1 MIGPGTHRGL
11 PQGRAVR
18 WDHRARRWQAGA
30 LVAGGAPWGLVRLA
44 PVAQPFVTRLATA
57 GPGGVVP
64 ATAVERA
71 TADRLVERGIA
82 HPVVEP
88 VGPGDVTVV
97 VPAHERTDTLARC
110 LSSLAGMDV
119 VVVDDAS
126 PNVDEVAAVAARH
139 DHRLVR
145 RAVNGGP
152 GAARNTGL
160 AATDGEVV
168 AFLDS
173 DCVAPPGWVAAL
185 AGHFDDPRVAA
196 VAPRVRPPPDVA
208 GGRSLLARHEDRR
221 SALDMG
227 DEPQLVRRGAPLG
240 FLPSAAL
247 LVRRSAVEDGFDE
260 ALRLGE
266 DVDLIWRLADAG
278 WHARYD
284 PSVTVHHEMRSPA
297 AWARRRFDYGTSAAV
312 LDRRHPGRLAPV
324 NVSGWNVAVAAA
336 LSVRR
341 PRTAAAVGA
350 TAVGLLGRRLAA
362 NGVDVRLAGRIVG
375 TGLVAD
381 AVAIGHALRR
391 EWWPLGW
398 LALARSSRS
407 PVAAAATAAMV
418 APIVLERLR
427 PGRRMGLVP
436 YTLLR
441 LGEDALYGTG
451 VLTSAVRARHPAVML
466 PRVRWP
472 GSARQD

>member
-1 MIGPGTHRGL
+1 M
-11 PQGRAVR
+11 
-18 WDHRARRWQAGA
+18 
-30 LVAGGAPWGLVRLA
+30 AGGAPWGLVRLA
-44 PVAQPFVTRLATA
+44 PAARPFVTRLAAA

-64 ATAVERA
+64 ATSMERA
-71 TADRLVERGIA
+71 TADRLVERGVA

-88 VGPGDVTVV
+88 AGPGDVTVV

-126 PNVDEVAAVAARH
+126 PNAAEVAAVAARH
-139 DHRLVR
+139 HDRLVR

-160 AATDGEVV
+160 AATDGQVV

-173 DCVAPPGWVAAL
+173 DCVPQPGWVAAL

-196 VAPRVRPPPDVA
+196 VAPRVRPPPDA
-208 GGRSLLARHEDRR
+208 TGSRSLLARHEDRR

-247 LVRRSAVEDGFDE
+247 LVRRSAVGDGFDE

-266 DVDLIWRLADAG
+266 DVDLVWRLADAG
-278 WHARYD
+278 WHVRYD

-297 AWARRRFDYGTSAAV
+297 AWARRRVDYGTSAAS
-312 LDRRHPGRLAPV
+312 LDRRHPGRLAPAD
-324 NVSGWNVAVAAA
+324 VSGWNVAIAAA
-336 LSVRR
+336 LAARR
-341 PRTAAAVGA
+341 PGIAAGIVAV
-350 TAVGLLGRRLAA
+350 AVGLLARQLGRI
-362 NGVDVRLAGRIVG
+362 GVDQRLAGRIVG

-381 AVAIGHALRR
+381 AVAVGHALRR

-398 LALARSSRS
+398 AALARAHRS
-407 PVAAAATAAMV
+407 PVAAAASATMV
-418 APIVLERLR
+418 APILLEHVR
-427 PGRRMGLVP
+427 PGRRMGVVA
-436 YTLLR
+436 YTALR
-441 LGEDALYGTG
+441 LAEDALYGSG
-451 VLTSAVRARHPAVML
+451 VLASAGRSRHPRVL
-466 PRVRWP
+466 RPRIRWP
-472 GSARQD
+472 GSTRRTT